1 MKRLMLIFLTAL
13 AVSMCCKG
21 QRNVFLIT
29 DGAAIDGL
37 HAPWDGLDD
46 DTRFRCFTDQDCFY
60 FFFEVNEPTLTMTLP
75 FTGERDVDP
84 EDRVEV
90 FFSPREE
97 MDIYYCAEIDPAGN
111 IMDYKAKYYREF
123 DYDWDFDTME
133 VLTKIEGDS
142 YIVAGR
148 VSRKELGDLGIDLE
162 KGFRMGVFR
171 ADFRPDGSVNWYSAV
186 PTADKSPDFHKPDL
200 LFSAA
205 LK

>member
-1 MKRLMLIFLTAL
+1 MLIFLTAL

-46 DTRFRCFTDQDCFY
+46 DTRFRCFTDQDFFY
-60 FFFEVNEPTLTMTLP
+60 FFFEVNEPTLTLTVP

-97 MDIYYCAEIDPAGN
+97 MDIYYCAEIDPTGN
-111 IMDYKAKYYREF
+111 IMDYEAKYYREF

>member
-60 FFFEVNEPTLTMTLP
+60 FFFEVNEPTLTLTLP

-84 EDRVEV
+84 EDRELTVNFDGRSVCYDSTELDELV
-90 FFSPREE
+90 LAYAVTIHKSQGSEYPIVVIPILTTHYVMLQRNLLYTGVTRAKKVLVLVGTKKALSIAVRNSSVRRRNTLLCERIRLAFSPS
-97 MDIYYCAEIDPAGN
+97 
-111 IMDYKAKYYREF
+111 K
-123 DYDWDFDTME
+123 
-133 VLTKIEGDS
+133 TK
-142 YIVAGR
+142 
-148 VSRKELGDLGIDLE
+148 
-162 KGFRMGVFR
+162 
-171 ADFRPDGSVNWYSAV
+171 
-186 PTADKSPDFHKPDL
+186 
-200 LFSAA
+200 
-205 LK
+205 

>member
-1 MKRLMLIFLTAL
+1 MLIFLTAL
-13 AVSMCCKG
+13 AVSMCCRG
-21 QRNVFLIT
+21 QRNVFIIT

-46 DTRFRCFTDQDCFY
+46 DTRFRCFTDQDFFY
-60 FFFEVNEPTLTMTLP
+60 FFFEVNEPTLTLTVP
-75 FTGERDVDP
+75 YTGERDVDP

-111 IMDYKAKYYREF
+111 IMDYEAKYYREF

-133 VLTKIEGDS
+133 VLTRIEDDS
-142 YIVAGR
+142 YIVSGR
-148 VSRKELGDLGIDLE
+148 VSRKELTDLGIDLE